1 MKISDRTVINKIC
14 CAALSMLIL
23 SGCAEKNDDNGTY
36 ETEAV
41 TYKVIYEN
49 NGYVRPDDYY
59 NSEIGTEYITVPPEM
74 RISYGYEQLEKN
86 ERQVYDI
93 ILEAVINCE
102 ETVEIPNIDRSGK
115 VYNKLLELLRCEN
128 SALFHI
134 KRRET
139 GQTGLAAQSFT
150 LEITYSYTPEQ
161 VNRMI
166 RETEKQADNILGLI
180 TDDMDDYDKL
190 KLFHD
195 SLIINCSSDID
206 GEYADTVYGALV
218 DKKALCEGYARAFS
232 YLCSRSGIENIIVT
246 GTAGEAHMWNMVKL
260 DGNWYHV
267 DVTWDHPDRLL
278 SEHYPDMV
286 LYNYFLVSDADLTG
300 SRTIDDRMFTPPR
313 ATSSIMNY
321 FYHEGMYADSYEAAL
336 NVIETGCAEAI
347 SENRHSFM
355 VKLASDQLYSDVIG
369 RLSARAD
376 SSADTDISAAMQR
389 AGFNGRISYTDMYSS
404 GRVIVFLLDY

>member
-1 MKISDRTVINKIC
+1 MNRTKKSLIYKLC
-14 CAALSMLIL
+14 CAALSAMLL
-23 SGCAEKNDDNGTY
+23 CGCADTEDNSGSY
-36 ETEAV
+36 ETEAI
-41 TYKVIYEN
+41 TYNVIYEN
-49 NGYVRPDDYY
+49 NGYVRNDDYY
-59 NSEIGTEYITVPPEM
+59 SSDVEKEYITIPDEM
-74 RISYGYEQLEKN
+74 RLSYGYDQLEKN

-93 ILEAVINCE
+93 ILEAVQNCR
-102 ETVEIPNIDRSGK
+102 ETVEIPNIDRSGR
-115 VYNKLLELLRCEN
+115 VYNKILELLRCEN

-139 GQTGLAAQSFT
+139 GQTGLAAQSFN
-150 LEITYSYTPEQ
+150 LEITYSYTPEE
-161 VNRMI
+161 VNLMI
-166 RETEKQADNILGLI
+166 RETEKQADEILGLI
-180 TDDMDDYDKL
+180 TDEMDDYDKL

-195 SLIINCSSDID
+195 TLIISCSSDTD
-206 GEYADTVYGALV
+206 GEYADTIYGALV

-260 DGNWYHV
+260 EGNWYHV

-278 SEHYPDMV
+278 AEHYPDMV
-286 LYNYFLVSDADLTG
+286 LYNYFMVSDADLKG
-300 SRTIDDRMFTPPR
+300 DRTIDDRLFIPPR

-336 NVIETGCAEAI
+336 NVIETACAEAMA
-347 SENRHSFM
+347 EERHSFM
-355 VKLASDQLYSDVIG
+355 VKLASDQLYNDVIG

>member
-1 MKISDRTVINKIC
+1 MNKSGKSFIYKIS
-14 CAALSMLIL
+14 CAALSLIMLT
-23 SGCAEKNDDNGTY
+23 GCSETGGSENTH

-41 TYKVIYEN
+41 TYNVIYEN

-59 NSEIGTEYITVPPEM
+59 SSPVETEFITIPDEM
-74 RISYGYEQLEKN
+74 QISYGYEQLEKN
-86 ERQVYDI
+86 EREVYDI
-93 ILEAVINCE
+93 ILEAVRNCK

-134 KRRET
+134 KKRET

-150 LEITYSYTPEQ
+150 LEITYSYTPEE
-161 VNRMI
+161 VNLMI
-166 RETEKQADNILGLI
+166 RETEKKADEILGLI

-195 SLIINCSSDID
+195 SLIINCSSDTD
-206 GEYADTVYGALV
+206 GEYADTIYGALV
-218 DKKALCEGYARAFS
+218 DKKALCEGYAKAFS
-232 YLCSRSGIENIIVT
+232 YLCGRSGIENIIVT

-260 DGNWYHV
+260 EGNWYHV

-278 SEHYPDMV
+278 SEHYPDVV

-300 SRTIDDRMFTPPR
+300 SRTIDDRLFVPPR
-313 ATSSIMNY
+313 ATSSVLNY

-336 NVIETGCAEAI
+336 NVIETACSDAI
-347 SENRHSFM
+347 AENRHSFM
-355 VKLASDQLYSDVIG
+355 VKLASDQLYSNVME
-369 RLSARAD
+369 RLSSRSE
-376 SSADTDISAAMQR
+376 SSADTDIAAAMHR